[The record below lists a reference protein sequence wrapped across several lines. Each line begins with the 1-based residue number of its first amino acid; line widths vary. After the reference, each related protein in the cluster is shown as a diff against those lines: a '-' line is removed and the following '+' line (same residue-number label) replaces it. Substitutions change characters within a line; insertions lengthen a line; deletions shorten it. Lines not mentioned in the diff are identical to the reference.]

1 LGPHTGCRP
10 HTGRD
15 APAGRLYVG
24 NGTQA
29 AFGIDVGNG
38 TQAAFGID
46 VGNGT
51 QAVFGIDPGN
61 GTQAAAGV
69 VHPCPSRMA
78 FSSARRF
85 VPSWLRRS
93 SQVSLYGRSASAT
106 ASATR

>member
-15 APAGRLYVG
+15 APAGRLY
-24 NGTQA
+24 
-29 AFGIDVGNG
+29 VGNG